1 VTVEESAF
9 IGAGAVLLP
18 GISVGARATVAAGAV
33 VTGGV
38 QAGATVLGSPAR
50 LIARKGGA

>member
-1 VTVEESAF
+1 
-9 IGAGAVLLP
+9 
-18 GISVGARATVAAGAV
+18 VGARATVAAGAV